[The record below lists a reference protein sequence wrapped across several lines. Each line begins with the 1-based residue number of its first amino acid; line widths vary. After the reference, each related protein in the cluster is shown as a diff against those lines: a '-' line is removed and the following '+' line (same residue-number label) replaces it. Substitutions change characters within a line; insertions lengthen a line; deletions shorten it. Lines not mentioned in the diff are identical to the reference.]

1 MNNDLFH
8 VAEYIRLSRDDGD
21 KAESNSIGSQKK
33 LLADY
38 IKGQK
43 NFVLYDIYV
52 DDGFTG
58 TNYDR
63 PAFRR
68 MINDIESGNVNCI
81 IVKDLSRF
89 GRDYIETGRYLERYF
104 PAQNVRF
111 ISVTDHIDSFVQ
123 SYDMLLP
130 IKNIFNEQY
139 ARDISQKIHASIQ
152 TRQKAGEFI
161 GAFASYG
168 YRKSPF
174 DKNKLITDEYAAGI
188 VRRIFDLYNKGYG
201 KLRIAGLLN
210 AEGILCPSAYKNANG
225 EHYRNASRTG
235 APSFWSYS
243 TISRILQNEIYI
255 GNMVQGRKTQHMRG
269 KAQIKQPK
277 DWIVVPDTHDAI
289 IDRDTWQKTQNL
301 LNRRT
306 RNLDLSSGS
315 SMLAGFLK
323 CGDCGRALVKKN
335 GASGICYCCG
345 SYVRSGRQYCT
356 PHRIS
361 CNTLEYILLND
372 LNAIL
377 HSMNDLSKVVK
388 KQISDSSA
396 AENTHTSEKK
406 RIMTELERTGKLKK
420 AVYEDYRDELI
431 SKEEF
436 ISYRQNYTA
445 REELL
450 TKQLENLEKTENP
463 QNLSAAY
470 DTPWI
475 HHLLAHREIEQLDRT
490 IVTAMLQEIKV
501 FENKKIKVYYR
512 FSDDTKD

>member
-277 DWIVVPDTHDAI
+277 DWNVVPDTHDAI

-323 CGDCGRALVKKN
+323 GGDCGRALVKKN

-361 CNTLEYILLND
+361 YNTLEYILLND

-388 KQISDSSA
+388 KKISDSSA
-396 AENTHTSEKK
+396 AKNTHTSEKK